1 MTGKT
6 TITVNQAQY
15 PPLNPAGGNGVIYAP
30 NSCEKVGN
38 VELPQGWKWSYEDKE
53 KGLVVDESRAD
64 VHAEYT
70 GADAANY
77 ELTKVSLTVYR
88 SNCNHVQTTIE
99 GAREATCVATG
110 TTGNVVCVICKKTVS
125 SGYPIPK
132 DPTNHTSLTTKV
144 IKVATTME
152 EGIMQYECTAC
163 GYKET
168 KTIAKLPGG
177 NNHTGTGSGGSG
189 SKHHHS
195 SSGSSE
201 SSAGTTASTTPTLPA
216 APAETPKTNPSTV
229 KLPGTKTEA
238 QKPADETGVKEPYV
252 AGDTGKSGWDLIK
265 NELQDALKDALQENQ
280 DQTDG
285 PATVSVDMNGATVV
299 PGDIFDSIKGQDI
312 NVAFDMGDG
321 ITWTV
326 NGMDITA
333 DQMKDI
339 DLGVTTGADAGQSIP
354 VDVINNV
361 TGERYSMNL
370 SLAYDGEFGFRAV
383 LTVNMDQKNAGLYAN
398 LFYYNEDSGELEFI
412 CAGEIGTDGNVDLT
426 FSHASDYVV
435 VIDAQP
441 IDVEAADTDAS
452 DAADDVQ
459 QAGAAAVASGQNSGT
474 MIWIVLLVIAVIL
487 AGAGIVL
494 VQKSKKK
501 N

>member
-1 MTGKT
+1 M
-6 TITVNQAQY
+6 
-15 PPLNPAGGNGVIYAP
+15 
-30 NSCEKVGN
+30 
-38 VELPQGWKWSYEDKE
+38 
-53 KGLVVDESRAD
+53 
-64 VHAEYT
+64 
-70 GADAANY
+70 
-77 ELTKVSLTVYR
+77 
-88 SNCNHVQTTIE
+88 
-99 GAREATCVATG
+99 
-110 TTGNVVCVICKKTVS
+110 ICKKTVS

-144 IKVATTME
+144 IKAATTTE
-152 EGIMQYECTAC
+152 EGLMQYECTAC

-177 NNHTGTGSGGSG
+177 NHHTGTGSGGSG

-238 QKPADETGVKEPYV
+238 QKSADETGVKEPYV
-252 AGDTGKSGWDLIK
+252 AGDTGKSGWNLIK
-265 NELQDALKDALQENQ
+265 NELQDAWKDAMQENQ

-285 PATVSVDMNGATVV
+285 SATVTVNMNGATVV

-312 NVAFDMGDG
+312 NVVFDMGDG

-333 DQMKDI
+333 DQMRDI

-361 TGERYSMNL
+361 SGERYSMNL
-370 SLAYDGEFGFRAV
+370 SLAYDGEFGFQAV

-412 CAGEIGTDGNVDLT
+412 CAGEIGTYGNVDLT

-441 IDVEAADTDAS
+441 MDVANADTTAVDAS
-452 DAADDVQ
+452 DDTEDAQ
-459 QAGAAAVASGQNSGT
+459 QVGAVAVASGQNSGT
-474 MIWIVLLVIAVIL
+474 MIWLVLLVIAVIL

-494 VQKSKKK
+494 VKKGKKK
-501 N
+501 EE